1 MNIKEL
7 AKTIELDEETYL
19 QLLGLFYER
28 STADLLKIESALS
41 DGSGQGV
48 ADAAHSIKGAA
59 ASLAI
64 QDISEQARELE
75 MKGRQNDLSGVE
87 KMISALRQNVEITKV
102 AMEQGGQNLQ

>member
-7 AKTIELDEETYL
+7 AKTIELDEEIYL
-19 QLLGLFYER
+19 QLLGLFCER
-28 STADLLKIESALS
+28 STTDLVKMESALT

-64 QDISEQARELE
+64 QEISEQARELE
-75 MKGRQNDLSGVE
+75 MKGRQNDLAGVE
-87 KMISALRQNVEITKV
+87 KMISALKQKVELVKAAI
-102 AMEQGGQNLQ
+102 ERGGHNLQ